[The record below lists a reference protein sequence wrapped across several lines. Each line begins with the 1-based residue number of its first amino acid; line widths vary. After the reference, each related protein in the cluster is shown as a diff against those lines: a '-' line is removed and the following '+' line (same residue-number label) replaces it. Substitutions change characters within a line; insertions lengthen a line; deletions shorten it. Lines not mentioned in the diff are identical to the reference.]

1 MLPAARAGRIT
12 SVTIWARAALKSRVS
27 ARGVHFGMGQVEQKL
42 ADAVADTG
50 SARLAGGQHGAPGG
64 AQMLGQQVNLGGLA
78 AAIRPLKGNKH
89 TIDS

>member
-1 MLPAARAGRIT
+1 MAAARAGRIT
-12 SVTIWARAALKSRVS
+12 SVTIWARGGVEEQGFGA
-27 ARGVHFGMGQVEQKL
+27 GVHFGMGQVEQEL

-50 SARLAGGQHGAPGG
+50 SARLAGGEHSVPGR

-78 AAIRPLKGNKH
+78 AAIRPFKGDKH